1 MLSIVLL
8 PFIGVLSLLFIVNV
22 FPVST
27 ARETTTTTASEPF
40 WTKGAPMPT
49 PRTEVAAAISADN
62 IYVIGGFDE
71 SGQVTGVVE
80 VYNINNNSWTKAVP
94 LPQSLSEDTHLLGLQ
109 LIISSFMILLRTN
122 GKKENQ
128 CLLLEEH

>member
-40 WTKGAPMPT
+40 WTNRAPMPT

-71 SGQVTGVVE
+71 SGQVTSIVE

-94 LPQSLSEDTHLLGLQ
+94 LPQSLHHTAAASYDGKIYVIVGYT
-109 LIISSFMILLRTN
+109 SSWSVTN
-122 GKKENQ
+122 N
-128 CLLLEEH
+128 LFI